1 MKTLVVYYSL
11 SGKTKKAA
19 IEKAE
24 KEGADLLEVRKKK
37 PYSVFTAFVLGARA
51 AMAQKTVEIE
61 EPNCDFAEY
70 DKIILAAP
78 IWGGSPAP
86 PINSII
92 QMLPAG
98 KDVEFLLTSGSGD
111 SKKVRRK
118 RKNLSRRKAA
128 MLLDIRILRA
138 SNSGQRK

>member
-11 SGKTKKAA
+11 SGRTKKAA

-37 PYSVFTAFVLGARA
+37 PYSVFSAYIFGARA
-51 AMAQKTVEIE
+51 AMTQKTVEIE

-98 KDVEFLLTSGSGD
+98 KDVEFLLTSGGGD
-111 SKKVRRK
+111 SSKSAAKTKELVTKKGCNVVGYT
-118 RKNLSRRKAA
+118 
-128 MLLDIRILRA
+128 DIK
-138 SNSGQRK
+138 GVK

>member
-11 SGKTKKAA
+11 SGRTKKAA

-51 AMAQKTVEIE
+51 AMTQKTVEIE
-61 EPNCDFAEY
+61 EPNCDFTEY

-78 IWGGSPAP
+78 IWGGFPAP
-86 PINSII
+86 PITTII
-92 QMLPAG
+92 KMLPAG
-98 KDVEFLLTSGSGD
+98 KEVEFLLTSGGGD
-111 SKKVRRK
+111 SSKGATKTKELVTK
-118 RKNLSRRKAA
+118 QGCTVVGYT
-128 MLLDIRILRA
+128 DIK
-138 SNSGQRK
+138 GVK